1 MSRARGVARARAEL
15 EGRPVRRR
23 LFRPVANPWLDC
35 GGRPAPPACI
45 ARLEAQVARG
55 ALAPAE
61 AVRRLHCAHNAALSR
76 AVAHLA
82 AAYACPGMT
91 TWGALDLARAPHAD
105 AHALHEAILRMKHR
119 HGVPDRAT
127 VTFRPGGA

>member
-1 MSRARGVARARAEL
+1 MS
-15 EGRPVRRR
+15 RRR

-45 ARLEAQVARG
+45 ADLEAQVARG
-55 ALAPAE
+55 GLAPDVAVGRLHLAHNEALDRALA
-61 AVRRLHCAHNAALSR
+61 
-76 AVAHLA
+76 HLV

-105 AHALHEAILRMKHR
+105 AHELHEAIGRMKHR
-119 HGVPDRAT
+119 YGVPDRAT
-127 VTFRPGGA
+127 VGEYLAGGER